1 MKRIGTFLFLLLGSL
16 FVDPIATSLGS
27 GSNVFV
33 TQSQAQ
39 EEAFHNVI
47 SQPGFAN
54 APYSSYD
61 PEFFTGFSTPP
72 VVQARYFVINGMCHL
87 WITTLTH
94 GISNGTTANGVTF
107 ELPFTSAN
115 TVSQNA
121 PVDVIYKETSGGRQA
136 AKGLVVIPA
145 NSNVATVYVDFSTT
159 ALWATSGDD
168 QS

>member
-39 EEAFHNVI
+39 DEGFHSAI
-47 SQPGFAN
+47 SQPGFVN

-72 VVQARYFVINGMCHL
+72 VVQARYFVINGMPCRNNDYPFCFL
-87 WITTLTH
+87 NCVEI
-94 GISNGTTANGVTF
+94 IKQFETA
-107 ELPFTSAN
+107 
-115 TVSQNA
+115 
-121 PVDVIYKETSGGRQA
+121 
-136 AKGLVVIPA
+136 VVR
-145 NSNVATVYVDFSTT
+145 
-159 ALWATSGDD
+159 
-168 QS
+168 